1 MKENRTVSAVKKGM
15 NRTTEMSSLQNI
27 EYTFAMNADTTNEQE
42 GFNIQNEPSN
52 HLGVQFPS
60 GFKVI
65 GFRNDIL
72 TNRTFYVLTDPLTGK
87 STIGFVENTVEDFF
101 NQDQEA
107 ECEDC
112 TQYNQLG
119 EALEDTT
126 QTASLFYQEL
136 FNDFCHIDNG
146 GLGLNLSVDFPLKK
160 IEIKQEKLGTKLYWD
175 DNRNPPRHLNVSDT
189 SYLFTQEVAC
199 QEDIQTDCILL
210 DKLLVF
216 PKHSRLIIEAK
227 SLELGGNLKRGTY
240 EFYGCYSDLAGN
252 EMTQYTTPTN
262 PISIFDE
269 NNLILEDTDAFTNF
283 AIKLKIK
290 NLDTVNFKYYKI
302 VCVERNNVDNTKSGF
317 VEGIYPTT
325 NDEVVYTHSGSHSD
339 GRITTGNIS
348 IKERIDLNRINQ
360 VKVHYDKA
368 ESTMVSGGKLWHKGL
383 TKKEELNLQPV
394 VNLFGSLLQWQTTIA
409 KKDLYKDAIATSKY
423 KAYMRN
429 EVQPYA
435 IRVFTK
441 DGDYSSNFPLIGR
454 PANDYDLNVISD
466 MNFDSLNANAPKCG
480 TDERDKRWQIFN
492 TATFTADCNELGE
505 GIESPEVE
513 VKNCKITDV
522 FTIPAN
528 FTVIDIEEEFI
539 DLKSYVNDNLTINI
553 PEITPALETEYPD
566 HCTPSFSSVCGDL
579 TLLEDYNTIGE
590 VVNET
595 LEFTPKEIG
604 EYIPSLPPEYCQEF
618 KKDNLTGAYVRDT
631 EFENQ
636 YSKCYPNG
644 AFNFERFKVYFR
656 DSNFYNEGC
665 NYATEVVD
673 NTTTGESI
681 FLNYAGALT
690 IAELLQTQD
699 VYATD
704 TNFSNKLHKK
714 AQFFKIKKNG
724 RNKLIFEVTKNSSCV
739 NTEDTGGYGGVLRYT
754 IYKGCNN
761 FEVIGGGI
769 FLTSQG
775 IITEIDTS
783 TFSGE
788 TAIVAIDAPLVYM
801 QAEDGNC
808 DASLRDVYRLV
819 PPCGCF
825 SVFTRDIE
833 NKSVKVSWDSIR
845 IDKFESYESLC
856 LYRLPQVDECEP
868 KAYKRGEFGYVES
881 TERYPDN
888 EQLYNS
894 KNLKITT
901 IDLEGLSEEDRIRFK
916 KFYVQS
922 TNTDLSYT
930 LKEDT
935 NFVCANI
942 RHFKMPDNIVSPFM
956 YDKDSLKKNADT
968 IIFPLGITLDSAVVR
983 TMLKVAVNN
992 GLLTQEQHDN
1002 IEGYEILRGD
1012 NTVHKSVIANGIAS
1026 DMYKY
1031 TKSNKEDWWYANFP
1045 FNDLGDDKFHVTDD
1059 RKKLIPHPFGGE
1071 RNHLFSFLSPD
1082 LYLNKPSL
1090 PTEVVLQGF
1099 QKGSA
1104 NQTVV
1109 NVEEHPKFTILGQK
1123 SRNLANKLATLEV
1136 ALELAIKVGEA
1147 ISRQWFTFGT
1157 SSGTSLGVV
1166 GSVLIGAGYAAGT
1179 AIKFGQYRYQWL
1191 KTFEDLGVS
1200 YNFAAMTVGVG
1211 EFNKF
1216 QKTEPESESYIRAL
1230 TVKKY
1235 LKDGIFTTVDEK
1247 ANQKINVNNDLR
1259 ENSVL
1264 LSVGENFK
1272 FEYPDGYSSLD
1283 NNLRNSN
1290 SSKVIASD
1298 IGCELNLT
1306 SNRDIASPYM
1316 TLKNYIPDQWGE
1328 VDSIK
1333 WLTTNSVF
1341 KINEATKCKPIYGG
1355 TVVISPFSVRKKT
1368 PMFRA
1373 TAMGLP
1379 DKLPFNYSEY
1389 NNIGKPR
1396 FYIDY
1401 KVDAQYKGV
1410 TLYPDIKSDFQFDCE
1425 TGTSEMYLKPPSKIY
1440 LYSYGIVNFYVESE
1454 INCHMRYAKKEDF
1467 NWFYPQVSNVTE
1479 WVQEK
1484 NMKIAEPNTFFYN
1497 NSYSLPVSETPYR
1510 YLSRSYDKEIWRK
1523 RNLQPNGVI
1532 HSSEDRN
1539 ENSLIDPWL
1548 VYQPINWYEYKT
1560 DLGKLIDLK
1569 DIESDQFLARFEDG
1583 LILQNATDKLAGKQ
1597 TSDNILLGTGGAFA
1611 QRPMEYKK
1619 TDLGLYGTQH
1629 TEICST
1635 PYGHF
1640 WVDAKRGKIHSI
1652 DQNGQNIATISERV
1666 GNTPTNMEQWF
1677 KEHLPFKILKYL
1689 PTIDVDNKF
1698 KGIGMNIWWD
1708 DRKSRVF
1715 FTKRDY
1721 IPRTKDLCSSGG
1733 KIYEAS
1739 QETVDNLISE
1749 NEVNG
1754 WVYMKTEDCK
1764 LVFER
1769 ESSEAC
1775 VENLKIIV
1783 AYRTNNQT
1791 ILGGEI
1797 PPCAGGHNCNHAV
1810 FNIVGNGVQ
1819 LGVANLNNSGG
1830 TYDLQGRFPDYL
1842 SGGVGYLGQAETD
1855 RYSEVNLD
1863 TATIEALLTQS
1874 SSNTLSLEFDCGC
1887 IAGDN
1892 CDTVD
1897 CHQGVGWVR
1906 VYKNGV
1912 EIYNGCP
1919 IGNII
1924 DKLELC
1930 NEEDIRTEVKYVPL
1944 QEVQLV
1950 DDEFFKDVSWT
1961 IAFKP
1966 KEGAWSSYFS
1976 FYPDFSPSHNNFF
1989 QVGYNWKR
1997 FEGTLWN
2004 HLGNNSSFQVFQGE
2018 LNPFIV
2024 EFPTQSQLVNKMFT
2038 NFEFEVETRRY
2049 QNNWDFSVWKD
2060 KGFNVFSAFTNTKHT
2075 GKLNLFPQKSLTD
2088 NRKYPKTNADNSQDI
2103 LFTAENGKH
2112 NVNYFFNRV
2121 INQQRNVPMYLKDE
2135 NNIFKDINP
2144 RAISF
2149 KGKSTLERMTGENI
2163 IVRLENNKESR
2174 YNVVLKYSLNNEI
2187 ILP

>member
-27 EYTFAMNADTTNEQE
+27 EYTLAINADTSNEQE

-52 HLGVQFPS
+52 HFGLEYLD

-72 TNRTFYVLTDPLTGK
+72 ENRTFYILTNPETKK
-87 STIGFVENTVEDFF
+87 STIGFIENTVEDTF
-101 NQDQEA
+101 NQDDEA

-112 TQYNQLG
+112 SQYNQLG
-119 EALEDTT
+119 EALEDTQ
-126 QTASLFYQEL
+126 QTASLVYQEL
-136 FNDFCHIDNG
+136 LNDFCHIDNG
-146 GLGLNLSVDFPLKK
+146 DTGFNFSIDFPIKK

-175 DNRNPPRHLNVSDT
+175 DNRNPSRHLNVSDV
-189 SYLFTQEVAC
+189 SYLFTQEIAC
-199 QEDIQTDCILL
+199 QEDMQTNCILL

-240 EFYGCYSDLAGN
+240 EFYGCYSDLEGN
-252 EMTQYTTPTN
+252 EMTQYSTPTN

-290 NLDTVNFKYYKI
+290 NLDTINFKYYKI
-302 VCVERNNVDNTKSGF
+302 VCIERNNVDNTQSGF

-348 IKERIDLNRINQ
+348 LKQRIDLNRINQ
-360 VKVHYDKA
+360 VKVYYDRA

-394 VNLFGSLLQWQTTIA
+394 VNLFGALLQWQTTIA

-435 IRVFTK
+435 IRVFSK
-441 DGDYSSNFPLIGR
+441 DGEYSSNFPLIGR
-454 PANDYDLNVISD
+454 PANDYDNNVITD
-466 MNFDSLNANAPKCG
+466 MNFQSLNANAPQCG
-480 TDERDKRWQIFN
+480 TDERNKRWQIFN

-513 VKNCKITDV
+513 VKTCKINDV
-522 FTIPAN
+522 FTIPTG
-528 FTVIDIEEEFI
+528 FTTIDIDEEFI
-539 DLKSYVNDNLTINI
+539 DLKTFVNNNPDVNI
-553 PEITPALETEYPD
+553 PEITAFLTTVYSD
-566 HCTPSFSSVCGDL
+566 HCTPNFASVCGEPL
-579 TLLEDYNTIGE
+579 LLEEYNNVGDVI
-590 VVNET
+590 NET
-595 LEFTPKEIG
+595 LEFIPKEL
-604 EYIPSLPPEYCQEF
+604 ENYIPTLPPEYCQPF
-618 KKDNLTGAYVRDT
+618 KKDNLTGEYKRDK
-631 EFENQ
+631 EFENL
-636 YSKCYPNG
+636 YSKCIG
-644 AFNFERFKVYFR
+644 GLTSEKRKVYLR
-656 DSNFYNEGC
+656 DSNFYNESC
-665 NYATEVVD
+665 SYATEVVD
-673 NTTTGESI
+673 NSDTAEAV

-699 VYATD
+699 VNVTGV
-704 TNFSNKLHKK
+704 NFSNKLHKK

-724 RNKLIFEVTKNSSCV
+724 RSKLILEVTKNSSCES
-739 NTEDTGGYGGVLRYT
+739 TEDTMLANELRYT

-769 FLTSQG
+769 FSTSDG
-775 IITEIDTS
+775 VILEIDTT
-783 TFSGE
+783 TFPGE
-788 TAIVAIDAPLVYM
+788 TAIVAIDAPLIYA
-801 QAEDGNC
+801 QAEEGDCNGT
-808 DASLRDVYRLV
+808 LRDVYKIV
-819 PPCGCF
+819 PACGCF
-825 SVFTRDIE
+825 SIVTRDIE
-833 NKSVKVSWDSIR
+833 NRAVKVSWDEIQL
-845 IDKFESYESLC
+845 DKYEKYESTC
-856 LYRLPQVDECEP
+856 MYRLPQVDECEP

-894 KNLKITT
+894 SRLQIGLR
-901 IDLEGLSEEDRIRFK
+901 DLSNLSEEDRLRFEE
-916 KFYVQS
+916 FFVEE
-922 TNTDLSYT
+922 TDSQLNYT

-968 IIFPLGITLDSAVVR
+968 IIFPLGVTLDSGVVR
-983 TMLKVAVNN
+983 AMLNVAFKNN
-992 GLLTQEQHDN
+992 LITKEQFDN
-1002 IEGYEILRGD
+1002 IDGYEILRGD

-1031 TKSNKEDWWYANFP
+1031 TKSNNEDWWYPNFP
-1045 FNDLGDDKFHVTDD
+1045 FNDLGQDKFHVTED
-1059 RKKLIPHPFGGE
+1059 RKRLIQHPFGGE

-1104 NQTVV
+1104 SQEVV

-1123 SRNLANKLATLEV
+1123 SRDLAETLAIAEA

-1147 ISRQWFTFGT
+1147 VSRQWVTFGT
-1157 SSGTSLGVV
+1157 SNGASLGW
-1166 GSVLIGAGYAAGT
+1166 IGAGMIAVGH
-1179 AIKFGQYRYQWL
+1179 AIGLYMKVGQYRYQWL
-1191 KTFEDLGVS
+1191 KTFEDLGVA

-1216 QKTEPESESYIRAL
+1216 QKTEPESASYIRAL

-1235 LKDGIFTTVDEK
+1235 LNDSIYTTVDEK
-1247 ANQKINVNNDLR
+1247 ENQKLNINNDLR
-1259 ENSVL
+1259 EESVL
-1264 LSVGENFK
+1264 LSTGKNFK
-1272 FEYPDGYSSLD
+1272 FEYPENYSNFD

-1298 IGCELNLT
+1298 IGCELNLV

-1316 TLKNYIPDQWGE
+1316 TLKNYIPDQWGK

-1341 KINEATKCKPIYGG
+1341 KLNEITKCKPIYGG

-1368 PMFRA
+1368 PIFRT
-1373 TAMGLP
+1373 TAMGFP

-1389 NNIGKPR
+1389 NNIGQPR

-1401 KVDAQYKGV
+1401 KVDAQYKKT
-1410 TLYPDIKSDFQFDCE
+1410 TLYPDIKSNFQFDCE
-1425 TGTSEMYLKPPSKIY
+1425 VGASSMYLKPPSKIY

-1454 INCHMRYAKKEDF
+1454 INCHMRYAKKEEF
-1467 NWFYPQVSNVTE
+1467 NQFYPQVGSVTK

-1484 NMKIAEPNTFFYN
+1484 NMKIVEPNTFFYN
-1497 NSYSLPVSETPYR
+1497 NSYSLPVSGTPYK
-1510 YLSRSYDKEIWRK
+1510 YLGATYDKETWRK

-1532 HSSEDRN
+1532 HSSEDNN
-1539 ENSLIDPWL
+1539 ENSLTDPWL
-1548 VYQPINWYEYKT
+1548 VYQPINFYEYKT
-1560 DLGKLIDLK
+1560 DLGKLVDLK
-1569 DIESDQFLARFEDG
+1569 DIESNQFLARFENG

-1597 TSDNILLGTGGAFA
+1597 TVDNISLGTGGVFA

-1629 TEICST
+1629 SEICST

-1652 DQNGQNIATISERV
+1652 DQNGQDIATISERV

-1677 KEHLPFKILKYL
+1677 KEHLPFKILKTF
-1689 PTIDVDNKF
+1689 PQIDVDNKF

-1721 IPRTKDLCSSGG
+1721 VLRSG
-1733 KIYEAS
+1733 
-1739 QETVDNLISE
+1739 VD
-1749 NEVNG
+1749 
-1754 WVYMKTEDCK
+1754 K
-1764 LVFER
+1764 
-1769 ESSEAC
+1769 
-1775 VENLKIIV
+1775 
-1783 AYRTNNQT
+1783 NN
-1791 ILGGEI
+1791 
-1797 PPCAGGHNCNHAV
+1797 
-1810 FNIVGNGVQ
+1810 F
-1819 LGVANLNNSGG
+1819 
-1830 TYDLQGRFPDYL
+1830 TYDEDSQRLFYNSD
-1842 SGGVGYLGQAETD
+1842 VVTFDNET
-1855 RYSEVNLD
+1855 L
-1863 TATIEALLTQS
+1863 
-1874 SSNTLSLEFDCGC
+1874 
-1887 IAGDN
+1887 
-1892 CDTVD
+1892 
-1897 CHQGVGWVR
+1897 
-1906 VYKNGV
+1906 
-1912 EIYNGCP
+1912 
-1919 IGNII
+1919 
-1924 DKLELC
+1924 
-1930 NEEDIRTEVKYVPL
+1930 
-1944 QEVQLV
+1944 
-1950 DDEFFKDVSWT
+1950 FKDVSWT

-1966 KEGAWSSYFS
+1966 KEGAWSSYFT

-1989 QVGYNWKR
+1989 QVGYNWNK
-1997 FEGTLWN
+1997 FQGTLWN

-2018 LNPFIV
+2018 LNTFLV
-2024 EFPTQSQLVNKMFT
+2024 EFPTQSQMVNKMFT

-2060 KGFNVFSAFTNTKHT
+2060 KGFNVFSASTNTKHT

-2088 NRKYPKTNADNSQDI
+2088 NRKYPKTNPDNSQDI

-2121 INQQRNVPMYLKDE
+2121 IDQQRNVPMYLKDE

-2174 YNVVLKYSLNNEI
+2174 FNVVLKYSLNNEI